1 MAKTAL
7 QVQRV
12 KAGYKSA
19 REFADSIGMN
29 LSTYTKY
36 EQGSRGINLEQA
48 REFAD
53 ALKCRLDDLADM
65 PSDATESAEEAPE
78 AIDPREKLLSDYDS
92 LTEDRKRTLETV
104 ASALAATSKTE

>member
-1 MAKTAL
+1 MCITFSRSTGPSKERGTDHGGKDGENGL
-7 QVQRV
+7 
-12 KAGYKSA
+12 AGAACKSWIQER

-65 PSDATESAEEAPE
+65 PSDATESAEEAPKPSTR
-78 AIDPREKLLSDYDS
+78 ARSF
-92 LTEDRKRTLETV
+92 
-104 ASALAATSKTE
+104 

>member
-7 QVQRV
+7 QAQRV

-36 EQGSRGINLEQA
+36 EQGSRGLSLEQA

-65 PSDATESAEEAPE
+65 PSDANK
-78 AIDPREKLLSDYDS
+78 AIDPRAKLLSDYDS